1 MQLLAFCGFLW
12 FCQVDEW
19 NFKGCLISFTINFM
33 KFLLESYIIV
43 MPHLQVDVQLKK
55 EDLKID
61 FYRSGGSGGQH
72 ANKTSSAVRMTH
84 IPTGIVIAIQDER
97 SQHMVNYSKMAQC
110 TCNFFYC

>member
-1 MQLLAFCGFLW
+1 MNGIAKAW
-12 FCQVDEW
+12 
-19 NFKGCLISFTINFM
+19 LISFTINFM
-33 KFLLESYIIV
+33 KILLESYIMH

-97 SQHMVNYSKMAQC
+97 SQHMVNDSKMFG
-110 TCNFFYC
+110 TIYMYFFLLLM